1 MPIDF
6 DNNRRSPFDLTGKVV
21 VVVGGGQMPGPKL
34 GNGRATAIVA
44 ARHGA
49 EVVVV
54 DRDRG
59 AADRTVEMIAAE
71 GGRAYTVEADVSIE
85 EDCRRI
91 FDVAVE
97 RSGRVDGMVYS
108 VAVNPPFDI
117 DTNTM
122 AKKDFHHGIDV
133 NMLGCYYCN
142 LYAAQCMER
151 NEGNTTGSI
160 VNISSI
166 ASMKNE
172 LGLNIGIM
180 PYALGKC
187 GLNYITE
194 LTAVHFASAG
204 IRANTLML
212 GPIDSTLGNH
222 DAQSLFGLDE
232 DEVDE
237 SYRETVKLKMGRAT
251 AWETGYAVLYLLADE
266 SRFMTGQQ
274 IRLDGGAA
282 VVR

>member
-1 MPIDF
+1 MTTDF
-6 DNNRRSPFDLTGKVV
+6 ERTDRRAFDLSGKVV
-21 VVVGGGQMPGPKL
+21 VVVGAGQMPGPKL
-34 GNGRATAIVA
+34 GNGRASAILA

-49 EVVVV
+49 EVVAV
-54 DRDRG
+54 DRSPES
-59 AADRTVEMIAAE
+59 AQETVELIAAE
-71 GGRAYTVEADVSIE
+71 GGVGYPVRADVAE
-85 EDCRRI
+85 KADCQRI
-91 FDVAVE
+91 FDTVVE

-108 VAVNPPFDI
+108 VAINPPFDRL
-117 DTNTM
+117 NNSM
-122 AKKDFHHGIDV
+122 AAADFDHGINV

-142 LYAAQCMER
+142 LFAAQAMER
-151 NEGNTTGSI
+151 NEGDTTGSI

-166 ASMKNE
+166 ASIKNE

-194 LTAVHFASAG
+194 VTAAQYAEAG

-212 GPIDSTLGNH
+212 GPIDSQLGNT
-222 DAQSLFGLDE
+222 DSQSLFGYTP
-232 DEVDE
+232 DEVEQAYQDV
-237 SYRETVKLKMGRAT
+237 VKLKMGRAT

-274 IRLDGGAA
+274 IRLDGGATLI
-282 VVR
+282 R